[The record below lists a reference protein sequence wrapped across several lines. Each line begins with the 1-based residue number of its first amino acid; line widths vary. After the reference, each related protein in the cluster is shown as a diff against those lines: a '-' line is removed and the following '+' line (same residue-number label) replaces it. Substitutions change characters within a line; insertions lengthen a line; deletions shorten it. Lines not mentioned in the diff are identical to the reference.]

1 MKVVFMG
8 TPEFAV
14 ATLDAICKA
23 GNDVAAV
30 VTVPDKPA
38 GRGLQLRPSAVKEYA
53 VTHNLQVLQPEK
65 LKSEDFLARLREI
78 NADVFVVVAFR
89 MLPEVVYA
97 MPKHGTF
104 NVHASLLPN
113 YRGAAPIHH
122 AVMNGETKSGVT
134 TFFLD
139 RQIDTG
145 DIIDSIEVPIRPDET
160 TGELYD
166 ELMQKGAEL
175 AVRTLQSI
183 SDGTVTTRPQP
194 QLPADQLKPAPKIFK
209 EDTFID
215 WNQPSSVIYNKIRGL
230 CPSPCACTRIRNKK
244 GNEEQIK
251 IFETQILSS
260 GKTMQK
266 AGFIRILLPDIFAIS
281 TADGEISIKKLQL
294 QGKSRLDIEAFLRG
308 FHPENYDLELF

>member
-1 MKVVFMG
+1 MKIVFMG

-14 ATLDAICKA
+14 ATLDALRKA
-23 GNDVAAV
+23 GHEVAAV

-53 VTHNLQVLQPEK
+53 VTHNLPVLQPEK
-65 LKSEDFLARLREI
+65 LKSEDFLAQLREI
-78 NADVFVVVAFR
+78 DADVFVVVAFR

-145 DIIDSIEVPIRPDET
+145 DIIGSIEVPIRPDET

-166 ELMQKGAEL
+166 ELMERGAEL
-175 AVRTLQSI
+175 AVRTLQQI
-183 SDGTVTTRPQP
+183 ADGTVTTHPQP
-194 QLPADQLKPAPKIFK
+194 QLAAEQLKPAPKIFK

-215 WNQPSSVIYNKIRGL
+215 WNRPSTEIYNKVRGL
-230 CPSPCACTRIRNKK
+230 CPSPGACTHIRNKK
-244 GNEEQIK
+244 GAEEQIK
-251 IFETQILSS
+251 LFETQILSS
-260 GKTMQK
+260 EKTPTK
-266 AGFIRILLPDIFAIS
+266 PGSVRIDLPGTFAIS
-281 TADGEISIKKLQL
+281 TGDGEILVKKLQI

-308 FHPENYDLELF
+308 FHPENYYLEVF

>member
-1 MKVVFMG
+1 MG

-23 GNDVAAV
+23 GHDVAAV

-53 VTHNLQVLQPEK
+53 VAHNLPVLQPEK
-65 LKSEDFLARLREI
+65 LKSEDFLAQLREI

-166 ELMQKGAEL
+166 ELMLRGAEL
-175 AVRTLQSI
+175 AVRTLNSI
-183 SDGTVTTRPQP
+183 KAGTVTTRPQP
-194 QLPADQLKPAPKIFK
+194 QLPAGQLKPAPKIFK
-209 EDTFID
+209 EDTYID
-215 WNQPSSVIYNKIRGL
+215 WNQPSSVIYNKVRGL

-244 GNEEQIK
+244 GAEEQIK
-251 IFETQILSS
+251 IFETQILPS
-260 GKTMQK
+260 GKPTQK
-266 AGFIRILLPDIFAIS
+266 AGSVRILLPDIFAIS
-281 TADGEISIKKLQL
+281 TADGEISVKKLQI

>member
-1 MKVVFMG
+1 MKIVFMG

-14 ATLDAICKA
+14 ATLDALRKA
-23 GNDVAAV
+23 GHEVAAV

-53 VTHNLQVLQPEK
+53 VTHNLPVLQPEK
-65 LKSEDFLARLREI
+65 LKSEDFLAQLREI
-78 NADVFVVVAFR
+78 DADVFVVVAFR

-145 DIIDSIEVPIRPDET
+145 DIIGSIEVPIRPDET

-166 ELMQKGAEL
+166 ELMERGAEL
-175 AVRTLQSI
+175 AVRTLQQI
-183 SDGTVTTRPQP
+183 ADGTVTTHPQP
-194 QLPADQLKPAPKIFK
+194 QLAAEQLKPAPKIFK

-215 WNQPSSVIYNKIRGL
+215 WNRPSTEIYNKVRGL
-230 CPSPCACTRIRNKK
+230 CPSPGACTHIRNKK
-244 GNEEQIK
+244 GAEEQIK
-251 IFETQILSS
+251 LFETQILSS
-260 GKTMQK
+260 EKTLTK
-266 AGFIRILLPDIFAIS
+266 PGSVRIDLPGTFAIS
-281 TADGEISIKKLQL
+281 TGDGEILVKKLQI

-308 FHPENYDLELF
+308 FHPENYYLEVF